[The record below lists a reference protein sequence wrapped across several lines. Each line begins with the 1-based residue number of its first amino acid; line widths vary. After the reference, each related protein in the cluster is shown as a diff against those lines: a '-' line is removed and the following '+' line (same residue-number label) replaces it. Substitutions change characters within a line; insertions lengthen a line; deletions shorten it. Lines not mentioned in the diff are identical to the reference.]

1 MSLGGPHCN
10 TWTLL
15 YLSLNVFIFALV
27 NNIIEQQI
35 YNHPIYLSSKK
46 TNSLLCHAWLLLN
59 YLLFSSV
66 QSRWTIFFLISNLLG
81 RCILILP
88 LSHLPPWSMAWNKTD
103 TCEETLQVSFS
114 RTVTLDRA
122 VAEGVRRVSLD
133 PQRIQILWRQETGK
147 HPWMKGDFNRAQNVP
162 LKKQQTL
169 LTLYN
174 SVKQNNSHL

>member
-1 MSLGGPHCN
+1 MYSSLLWWI
-10 TWTLL
+10 T
-15 YLSLNVFIFALV
+15 SLNNGPAITLF
-27 NNIIEQQI
+27 
-35 YNHPIYLSSKK
+35 IYLQKRP
-46 TNSLLCHAWLLLN
+46 TLCCAVHGYYWIIS
-59 YLLFSSV
+59 YSV
-66 QSRWTIFFLISNLLG
+66 LCKVVEPFFLISNLLG

-103 TCEETLQVSFS
+103 TWEETLQVSFS